1 MSEATPAGADQQA
14 RLEVARAALRAV
26 TEEMRRRAAQGE
38 AIAGAATHVSVGPGG
53 ERSAGS
59 GVAPASAGA
68 GARGAHG
75 ASHPGDPEPGAY
87 PPYEP
92 PAWLPDSVR
101 EPGGAW
107 GSIAPPPPPRVPA
120 AGFHAPAVPFPTCN
134 IPPDLPLREL
144 EYAVVDVETT
154 GGSAL
159 RGHRLTEVGVVV
171 VRGDGTTVGEYGTLV
186 NPGRPIPRVIT
197 RITNITNAMVAGAPD
212 FRDVA
217 DGVRRAT
224 AGRVFVAHNAG
235 FDLRFLGVELLRA
248 TGRPYERE
256 PLCTVR
262 LSRRLLPE
270 VRRRSLDTVCR
281 YFGIPIEGR
290 HRALGDAR
298 ATAILLLRL
307 LERADEQGLRTW
319 GMLDALLRKQ
329 RGRRRRSALPRSM
342 ESA

>member
-1 MSEATPAGADQQA
+1 MSGAAGSRAEQQA

-26 TEEMRRRAAQGE
+26 TEEMRRRAEEGE
-38 AIAGAATHVSVGPGG
+38 AIAGAATQVSLEGARPPGTPRVGESSATPASDPG
-53 ERSAGS
+53 EP
-59 GVAPASAGA
+59 APA
-68 GARGAHG
+68 
-75 ASHPGDPEPGAY
+75 AY

-92 PAWLPDSVR
+92 PAWLPDAVR
-101 EPGGAW
+101 EPRGAW
-107 GSIAPPPPPRVPA
+107 GSVAPPPPPRPPA
-120 AGFHAPAVPFPTCN
+120 QGFRAPAVPFPTCN
-134 IPPDLPLREL
+134 VPPELPLREL

-186 NPGRPIPRVIT
+186 NPGRPIPGVIT
-197 RITNITNAMVAGAPD
+197 RITNITNAMVAGAPA

-217 DGVRRAT
+217 EGVRRAT
-224 AGRVFVAHNAG
+224 HGRVFVAHNAG

-248 TGRPYERE
+248 TGRPYERD

-270 VRRRSLDTVCR
+270 VRRRSLDSVCR
-281 YFGIPIEGR
+281 YYGIPIEGR

-298 ATAILLLRL
+298 ATAVLLLRL

-319 GMLDALLRKQ
+319 GMLDALLRKA
-329 RGRRRRSALPRSM
+329 RGRRKRSALPRSM